1 MNSKMKQLLD
11 KFLEGTTTLDEEKQ
25 LGRMLAE
32 NNVPAELK
40 ALAELLKA
48 EPCDASD
55 AEEWLSEDL
64 TDEFDRIVSRRK
76 QHTVIRRLIAAASV
90 LLIVGIGA
98 LLWFGSEDEA
108 NDAVVAV
115 SDRRGGTAYPPEE
128 EVNEESTEL
137 LSSRNAVMPQ
147 QKAESE
153 HKAIASS
160 SRGESA
166 NPPVKNADAP
176 SATLSEEQ
184 MAPVLAKLRKRGE
197 EIDDS
202 VDRAHIRD
210 YIMNDEKLYNMG
222 QRILCENCPIEE

>member
-32 NNVPAELK
+32 NDVPAELK

-55 AEEWLSEDL
+55 AEEWLAEDL

-76 QHTVIRRLIAAASV
+76 QHAVIRRLIAAASV

-98 LLWFGSEDEA
+98 LLWFGSEDKA
-108 NDAVVAV
+108 NDAVVV
-115 SDRRGGTAYPPEE
+115 SDKTM
-128 EVNEESTEL
+128 T
-137 LSSRNAVMPQ
+137 
-147 QKAESE
+147 
-153 HKAIASS
+153 SS
-160 SRGESA
+160 SRGGSAYPPATEVIDESVVA
-166 NPPVKNADAP
+166 LSGRNDVKPQHKAEIETKSKPDTTP
-176 SATLSEEQ
+176 STTLSEEQ
-184 MAPVLAKLRKRGE
+184 LNTILVAHQAKLR

-202 VDRAHIRD
+202 VDMAHIKD
-210 YIMNDEKLYNMG
+210 YIENDEQLYKIG
-222 QRILCENCPIEE
+222 QKALCLTCED

>member
-1 MNSKMKQLLD
+1 MNSEMKQLLD

-40 ALAELLKA
+40 ALSELLKA
-48 EPCDASD
+48 EPCDDSD
-55 AEEWLSEDL
+55 AEEWLAEDL

-98 LLWFGSEDEA
+98 LLWFGSEDKA
-108 NDAVVAV
+108 NDAVVV
-115 SDRRGGTAYPPEE
+115 SDKT
-128 EVNEESTEL
+128 
-137 LSSRNAVMPQ
+137 M
-147 QKAESE
+147 
-153 HKAIASS
+153 ASS

-166 NPPVKNADAP
+166 YP
-176 SATLSEEQ
+176 SATEVIDESKEALSGRNDVKPQQKAEIEIKTEPDTMPSTTLSEEQ
-184 MAPVLAKLRKRGE
+184 LNTLLAAHQAKLH

-202 VDRAHIRD
+202 VDMAHIKD
-210 YIMNDEKLYNMG
+210 YIENDEQLYKIG
-222 QRILCENCPIEE
+222 QKALCLTCED

>member
-11 KFLEGTTTLDEEKQ
+11 KYLEGTTTLDEEKQ

-55 AEEWLSEDL
+55 AEEWLTEDL

-76 QHTVIRRLIAAASV
+76 QHAVIRRLIAAASV

-98 LLWFGSEDEA
+98 LLWFGSEDKA
-108 NDAVVAV
+108 NDAVVA
-115 SDRRGGTAYPPEE
+115 SDKT
-128 EVNEESTEL
+128 
-137 LSSRNAVMPQ
+137 M
-147 QKAESE
+147 
-153 HKAIASS
+153 ASS

-166 NPPVKNADAP
+166 YPPVTEVIDESTEVLSGRNDVKPQHKAEIEIKTEPDTMP
-176 SATLSEEQ
+176 STTLSEEQ
-184 MAPVLAKLRKRGE
+184 LNTILAAHQAKLR

-202 VDRAHIRD
+202 VDMAHIKD
-210 YIMNDEKLYNMG
+210 YIENDEQLYKIG
-222 QRILCENCPIEE
+222 QKALCLTCED

>member
-32 NNVPAELK
+32 SDVPAELK

-55 AEEWLSEDL
+55 AEEWLAEDL

-76 QHTVIRRLIAAASV
+76 QHAVIRRLIAAASV

-98 LLWFGSEDEA
+98 LLWFGSEDKA
-108 NDAVVAV
+108 NDAVVV
-115 SDRRGGTAYPPEE
+115 SDKT
-128 EVNEESTEL
+128 
-137 LSSRNAVMPQ
+137 M
-147 QKAESE
+147 
-153 HKAIASS
+153 ASS

-166 NPPVKNADAP
+166 YP
-176 SATLSEEQ
+176 SATEVIDESTEVLSGRNDVKPQQKAEIETKSKPDTTPPTTLSEEQ
-184 MAPVLAKLRKRGE
+184 LNTILAAHQAKLR

-202 VDRAHIRD
+202 VDMAHIKD
-210 YIMNDEKLYNMG
+210 YIENDEQLYKIG
-222 QRILCENCPIEE
+222 QKALCLTCED

>member
-32 NNVPAELK
+32 SDVPAELK

-55 AEEWLSEDL
+55 AEEWLAEDL

-98 LLWFGSEDEA
+98 LLWFGSEDKA
-108 NDAVVAV
+108 NDAVVV
-115 SDRRGGTAYPPEE
+115 SDKT
-128 EVNEESTEL
+128 
-137 LSSRNAVMPQ
+137 M
-147 QKAESE
+147 
-153 HKAIASS
+153 ASS

-166 NPPVKNADAP
+166 YLPATEVIDESTEVLSGRNDVKPQQKAEIETQSKPDTTP
-176 SATLSEEQ
+176 STTLSEEQ
-184 MAPVLAKLRKRGE
+184 LNTILAAHQAKLR

-202 VDRAHIRD
+202 VDMAHIKD
-210 YIMNDEKLYNMG
+210 YIENDEQLYKIG
-222 QRILCENCPIEE
+222 QKALCLTCED

>member
-55 AEEWLSEDL
+55 AEEWLTEDL

-98 LLWFGSEDEA
+98 LLWFGSEDKA
-108 NDAVVAV
+108 NDAVVA
-115 SDRRGGTAYPPEE
+115 SDKT
-128 EVNEESTEL
+128 
-137 LSSRNAVMPQ
+137 M
-147 QKAESE
+147 
-153 HKAIASS
+153 ASS

-166 NPPVKNADAP
+166 YPPVTEVIDESTEVLSGRNDVKPQHKAEIEIKTEPDTTP
-176 SATLSEEQ
+176 PTTLSEEQ
-184 MAPVLAKLRKRGE
+184 LKTILAAHQAKLS

-202 VDRAHIRD
+202 VDMAHIKD
-210 YIMNDEKLYNMG
+210 YIENDEQLYKIG
-222 QRILCENCPIEE
+222 QKALCLTCED

>member
-1 MNSKMKQLLD
+1 MNSEMKQLLD

-55 AEEWLSEDL
+55 AEEWLAEDL
-64 TDEFDRIVSRRK
+64 TDEFDRIISRRK

-98 LLWFGSEDEA
+98 LLWFGSEDKA
-108 NDAVVAV
+108 NDAVV
-115 SDRRGGTAYPPEE
+115 SDKT
-128 EVNEESTEL
+128 
-137 LSSRNAVMPQ
+137 M
-147 QKAESE
+147 
-153 HKAIASS
+153 ASS

-166 NPPVKNADAP
+166 YPPVTEVIDESTEALSGRNDVKPQQKAEIETKSKPDTTP
-176 SATLSEEQ
+176 PTTLSEEQ
-184 MAPVLAKLRKRGE
+184 LNTILAAHQAKLH

-202 VDRAHIRD
+202 VDMAHIKD
-210 YIMNDEKLYNMG
+210 YIENDEQLYKIG
-222 QRILCENCPIEE
+222 QKALCLTCED

>member
-1 MNSKMKQLLD
+1 MNSEMKQLLD
-11 KFLEGTTTLDEEKQ
+11 KFLEGTTTLEEEKQ

-32 NNVPAELK
+32 SDVPAELK

-55 AEEWLSEDL
+55 AEEWLAEDL

-98 LLWFGSEDEA
+98 LLWFGSEDKA
-108 NDAVVAV
+108 NDAVVV
-115 SDRRGGTAYPPEE
+115 SDKT
-128 EVNEESTEL
+128 
-137 LSSRNAVMPQ
+137 M
-147 QKAESE
+147 
-153 HKAIASS
+153 ASS

-166 NPPVKNADAP
+166 YP
-176 SATLSEEQ
+176 SATEVIDESTEALSVRNDVKPQQKAEIENKTKPDTMPSTTLSEEQ
-184 MAPVLAKLRKRGE
+184 LNTILAAHQAKLR

-202 VDRAHIRD
+202 VDMAHIKD
-210 YIMNDEKLYNMG
+210 YIENDEQLYKIG
-222 QRILCENCPIEE
+222 QKALCLTCED

>member
-55 AEEWLSEDL
+55 AEEWLTEDL

-98 LLWFGSEDEA
+98 LLWFGSEDKA
-108 NDAVVAV
+108 NDAVVA
-115 SDRRGGTAYPPEE
+115 SDKT
-128 EVNEESTEL
+128 
-137 LSSRNAVMPQ
+137 M
-147 QKAESE
+147 
-153 HKAIASS
+153 ASS

-166 NPPVKNADAP
+166 YPPVTEVIDESTEALSGRNDVKPQQKAEIDIKTEPDTMP
-176 SATLSEEQ
+176 STTLSEEQ
-184 MAPVLAKLRKRGE
+184 LNTILAAHQAKLH

-202 VDRAHIRD
+202 VDMAHIKD
-210 YIMNDEKLYNMG
+210 YIENDEQLYKIG
-222 QRILCENCPIEE
+222 QKALCLTCED

>member
-32 NNVPAELK
+32 SDVPAELK

-55 AEEWLSEDL
+55 AEEWLTEDL

-98 LLWFGSEDEA
+98 LLWFGSEDKA
-108 NDAVVAV
+108 NDAVVA
-115 SDRRGGTAYPPEE
+115 SDKT
-128 EVNEESTEL
+128 
-137 LSSRNAVMPQ
+137 M
-147 QKAESE
+147 
-153 HKAIASS
+153 ASS

-166 NPPVKNADAP
+166 YPPVTEVIDESTEALSGRNDVKPQQKAEIEIKTKPDTTL
-176 SATLSEEQ
+176 STTLSEEQ
-184 MAPVLAKLRKRGE
+184 LNTLLAAHQAKLR

-202 VDRAHIRD
+202 VDMAHIKD
-210 YIMNDEKLYNMG
+210 YIENDEQLYKIG
-222 QRILCENCPIEE
+222 QKALCLTCED